1 MGNINGCKLTFV
13 DLFAGAGGLSEGFVV
28 NGFIPIAHIEMNPE
42 AADTLRTRMCYHWL
56 KNIDSPVY
64 KKYLR
69 GEVSREQLY
78 QSVPESILNSVINE
92 KMSEENLSEVFN
104 IVDNLMEKNTVSNID
119 LVVGGPPCQAYS
131 LVGRARSEDNMVSD
145 PRNHLYK
152 LYCRFLQKYQPKM
165 FVFENVPG
173 LLNAN
178 KGLYFSQMQ
187 QYFRTVGYELEYRVL
202 NASDF
207 GVLQNRLRV
216 ILVGWRRELNLSYPE
231 FNTVNHSWVVGDL
244 LDDLPSLQAG
254 ESDAN
259 YSDKRIKGY
268 LKEFL
273 LRTENDILTWHVARP
288 HIERDRK
295 IYRLV
300 INAWQNEHKRLK
312 YTDLPEELC
321 THKNRTAFLDRFK
334 VVARDL
340 PACHTITAHLS
351 KDGHY
356 FIHPDYRQARS
367 ISVREAARIQ
377 SFPDNFFFEGSR
389 TAAFT
394 QIGNAVPPL
403 MARGIAEAIRKIL
416 S

>member
-1 MGNINGCKLTFV
+1 MGNINSCKLTFI

-42 AADTLRTRMCYHWL
+42 AADTLKTRMCYHWL
-56 KNIDSPVY
+56 KDIDSTVY
-64 KKYLR
+64 QEYLR

-78 QSVPESILNSVINE
+78 QSVPESILNSVINK

-104 IVDNLMEKNTVSNID
+104 IVDKLMAKNTVSNID

-131 LVGRARSEDNMVSD
+131 LVGRARSEDNMVND

-152 LYCRFLQKYQPKM
+152 LYCRFLQKYQPRM

-216 ILVGWRRELNLSYPE
+216 ILVGWRRELNLYYPE
-231 FNTVNHSWVVGDL
+231 FNMVNHSWVVGDL

-254 ESDAN
+254 ESDTD

-321 THKNRTAFLDRFK
+321 THNNRTAFLDRFK

-356 FIHPDYRQARS
+356 FIHPDYCQARS

-403 MARGIAEAIRKIL
+403 MARGIADAIRKIL

>member
-1 MGNINGCKLTFV
+1 MDNMNGCKLTFI
-13 DLFAGAGGLSEGFVV
+13 DLFAGAGGLSEGFVT
-28 NGFIPIAHIEMNPE
+28 NGFIPIAHVEMNPE
-42 AADTLRTRMCYHWL
+42 AANTLKTRMCYHWL
-56 KNIDSPVY
+56 KNTDGSVY
-64 KKYLR
+64 QEYLK
-69 GEVSREQLY
+69 GIVSREQLY
-78 QSVPESILNSVINE
+78 QSVPKSILNTVINKE
-92 KMSEENLSEVFN
+92 MSEENLPDVFS
-104 IVDNLMEKNTVSNID
+104 IVDELMAKNAVNTID

-131 LVGRARSEDNMVSD
+131 LVGRARSEDNMFND

-152 LYCRFLQKYQPKM
+152 LYCKFLQRYRPEM

-173 LLNAN
+173 LLNASN
-178 KGLYFSQMQ
+178 GLYFSLIQ
-187 QYFRTVGYELEYRVL
+187 QYFRNVGYELEYRVL

-216 ILVGWRRELNLSYPE
+216 ILVGWRSKLNLTYPE
-231 FNTVNHSWVVGDL
+231 LCMVNRSWVVGDL
-244 LDDLPSLQAG
+244 LDDLPPLQAG
-254 ESDAN
+254 ESGTG
-259 YSDKRIKGY
+259 YSEKSLKGY
-268 LKEFL
+268 LKEFE
-273 LRTENDILTWHVARP
+273 LRTDNDILTWHITRP
-288 HIERDRK
+288 HIERDRQ
-295 IYRLV
+295 IYRLI
-300 INAWQNEHKRLK
+300 INAWQNEHTRLK

-340 PACHTITAHLS
+340 PVCHTITAHLS

-356 FIHPDYRQARS
+356 FIHPDFYQARS

-377 SFPDNFFFEGSR
+377 SFPDNYFFEGSR

-403 MARGIAEAIRKIL
+403 MAMGIADAIRKIL